1 MAYTNSPENNTYRTV
16 DLEFTATPWP
26 RNNTVTTRRDP
37 EITNM
42 FFDRN
47 SNENQTKDFVL
58 SKRPGLQD
66 TGIGLNKSTS
76 VSIINGFFQD
86 SNTGY
91 IYWSVNN
98 QIIRYNGSGNQVLA
112 TMSGTTPTTMNSV
125 GFCMFLNSSGTRYL
139 MVNNGAQLWYHD
151 VTTNTATQVTDAD
164 YPGTTS
170 PQMVFLDGYLFVI
183 KTDTGDIYNSD
194 LDDPTSWTPGNYI
207 TSEINPDFALTLA
220 KVKNYLVCF
229 GTDGVEFFY
238 DAANPSGSPLGR
250 NESYY
255 QPVTLQSSVCNVGDS
270 LYFVGRLYNNTSR
283 FYRLDGNSL
292 TALSPSWVD
301 RYLAILIGV
310 SYGEDQISKNLVFT
324 FSSNGHHF
332 IGINLYTDFI
342 LVYDIN
348 EGFWYRW
355 SFGTA
360 FNGNSNRI
368 ELAVKDIND
377 DRVLFATGN
386 QTSFSALDEQIYQDF
401 NVNFTASY
409 QTQDFD
415 GGTFNW
421 KSCHRVALH
430 CDYPT
435 TSATS
440 NAKISWSDDDGN
452 TFSTPRDISVTTNNP
467 YITQCGRFRTRNWKI
482 TYEDNYPFRLW
493 GLSMDL
499 NIGTI

>member
-1 MAYTNSPENNTYRTV
+1 
-16 DLEFTATPWP
+16 
-26 RNNTVTTRRDP
+26 
-37 EITNM
+37 
-42 FFDRN
+42 
-47 SNENQTKDFVL
+47 
-58 SKRPGLQD
+58 
-66 TGIGLNKSTS
+66 
-76 VSIINGFFQD
+76 
-86 SNTGY
+86 
-91 IYWSVNN
+91 
-98 QIIRYNGSGNQVLA
+98 
-112 TMSGTTPTTMNSV
+112 
-125 GFCMFLNSSGTRYL
+125 
-139 MVNNGAQLWYHD
+139 
-151 VTTNTATQVTDAD
+151 
-164 YPGTTS
+164 
-170 PQMVFLDGYLFVI
+170 MVFLDGYLFVI